1 MNRNPRG
8 ITCTLLSGVFWGLSG
23 ACSEY
28 LFTNYNMDSRWL
40 TVCRLLV
47 TGIVLSLLTFVFH
60 RDRFV
65 GILTTKTDAL
75 QLAAFGLF
83 GLMFSQFS
91 YLTSI
96 MHSNSGTAT
105 VLQYVGPVLVV
116 AYVCLRSKR
125 KPTKIETTAIF
136 LAVLG
141 TYLLATHGNPKT
153 MVLTPIGLGWGLLS
167 AVSVAF
173 YTLLPEK
180 ITPKWGSMTVSG
192 LGMLLGGIV
201 MSLVVQVWTIPVS
214 LDIKGLLAL
223 SGVVVLGTIFAYTM
237 YLQGISDIGP
247 MKASMLASVEP
258 ISATLFSVIWLK
270 NSFQLMDFLGFI
282 CIITTI
288 FLLTG
293 KSDK

>member
-1 MNRNPRG
+1 MNRNLRG

-28 LFTNYNMDSRWL
+28 LFTNYNMDPRWL
-40 TVCRLLV
+40 TVCRLMV
-47 TGIVLSLLTFVFH
+47 TGIVLTALTLVLH

-65 GILTTKTDAL
+65 GILSKRADAM
-75 QLAAFGLF
+75 QLVAFGLF

-96 MHSNSGTAT
+96 KYSNSGTAT

-125 KPTKIETTAIF
+125 KPTKIETAAIF

-141 TYLLATHGNPKT
+141 TYLLATHGNPRT
-153 MVLTPIGLGWGLLS
+153 MVLTPLGLGWGLIS
-167 AVSVAF
+167 AISVAF

-180 ITPKWGSMTVSG
+180 IAPSMTVSG
-192 LGMLLGGIV
+192 MGMLLGGIV
-201 MSLVVQVWTIPVS
+201 MSLVVQVWKIPVS
-214 LDIKGLLAL
+214 LDWKGLLAL
-223 SGVVVLGTIFAYTM
+223 AGVVVMGTIFAYTM

-270 NSFQLMDFLGFI
+270 NSFLLMDLLGFV

-293 KSDK
+293 KSEEK